1 MKKSI
6 IYTRTG
12 DKGTTSLVGGQ
23 RVSKAHDRI
32 ESYGT
37 VDELNSFIGLLITA
51 LNDEKDTDFLS
62 FIQHKLFTIGSYLA
76 TDQATTELK
85 IESKVTPESIERIER
100 EIDRLDNELPKMH
113 AFILPGGCRSAAL
126 AHVCRTVCRRA
137 ERQIY
142 RLAENCPVEEPVLI
156 FMNRLSDY
164 FFVLA
169 RPVSGS
175 DNKESALTDHL
186 EKAGAQIF
194 YGQKASNIISGI
206 DVVVYT
212 AAIHPDNEEFA
223 EAVKQNLPMLTR
235 AELLGQLMTNYDVPI
250 AISGTHGKTTTTSM
264 LSHILLAGEM
274 DPTISVG
281 GILKAIGGNIRVGN
295 SEYFVTEA
303 CEYTNSFLHFFP
315 KIGVILNID

>member
-169 RPVSGS
+169 RKECIDRKLCRTAHKRSQQNRHFPVSFRRKRSARHHPGNGTS
-175 DNKESALTDHL
+175 EPDQHRHDTSSRQSKLTKQLIHNKSYSCHISAVF
-186 EKAGAQIF
+186 Q
-194 YGQKASNIISGI
+194 Q
-206 DVVVYT
+206 
-212 AAIHPDNEEFA
+212 
-223 EAVKQNLPMLTR
+223 R
-235 AELLGQLMTNYDVPI
+235 
-250 AISGTHGKTTTTSM
+250 
-264 LSHILLAGEM
+264 
-274 DPTISVG
+274 
-281 GILKAIGGNIRVGN
+281 
-295 SEYFVTEA
+295 
-303 CEYTNSFLHFFP
+303 
-315 KIGVILNID
+315 